1 MELLKV
7 MNDGVQYILN
17 LGPSVMLPI
26 MIFIIA
32 LIFRVKIGEAI
43 RSGIT
48 IGIAMIGVNLVIGV
62 LSDNI
67 GPAAQHMVE
76 RFGLDL
82 TVVDAGW
89 PAAAAAAWA
98 APVAAAVIPVC
109 FLVNLIMIVLNLTK
123 TLDIDIWNYWHFVAS
138 ASAAFVVTGGNW
150 WISILMA
157 VLVEIVCLKV
167 ADKTAGIVGEFY
179 GLEGISLPTG
189 STDAY
194 GLIGIPVGWLIGK
207 IPGINKINITSETI
221 QKRFGIFG
229 EPMMMG
235 LFIGILLGFLS
246 GYDIGGILKLSMS
259 LAAVMFL
266 MPRMVKILM
275 EGLLPISE
283 AAKQFLHTHFK
294 DRDIYLGL
302 DAALTTGHPANLAT
316 GLLLVPITLLIAVIL
331 PGNKVLPF
339 GDLATIPFYV
349 SLIVGSRK
357 GNIFQ
362 SVLTGMVV
370 IAIGLYMA
378 TNFAPVHTEMMQGL
392 GNQLVEDGTTVS
404 SLDLGGNMINWPILK
419 LTELINSVMH

>member
-32 LIFRVKIGEAI
+32 LIFRVKVGEAI

-67 GPAAQHMVE
+67 GPAAQKMVE
-76 RFGLDL
+76 RFGLNL

-89 PAAAAAAWA
+89 PAAAAASWA

-109 FLVNLIMIVLNLTK
+109 FLVNLIMIALNLTK

-157 VLVEIVCLKV
+157 VLVEIICLKV

-235 LFIGILLGFLS
+235 LFIGILLGLLS
-246 GYDIGGILKLSMS
+246 GYDIGGILQLSMS

-283 AAKQFLHTHFK
+283 AAKQFLHAHFK

-392 GNQLVEDGTTVS
+392 GNQLVENGTTVS
-404 SLDLGGNMINWPILK
+404 SLDLGGNMINWPVFK
-419 LTELINSVMH
+419 LTELINSMIH

>member
-1 MELLKV
+1 MEFIKTI
-7 MNDGVQYILN
+7 NDVVQYVLG

-48 IGIAMIGVNLVIGV
+48 IGIAMIGVNLVIGI
-62 LSDNI
+62 LSENI
-67 GPAAQHMVE
+67 GPAAQEMVK
-76 RFGLDL
+76 RFGLNL
-82 TVVDAGW
+82 EIVDAGW

-98 APVAAAVIPVC
+98 APVAALIIPICLV
-109 FLVNLIMIVLNLTK
+109 VNLLLVVVKFTK
-123 TLDIDIWNYWHFVAS
+123 TVDIDIWNYWHFIAS
-138 ASAAFVVTGGNW
+138 ASTAYVVTGGNW
-150 WISILMA
+150 GISILAAIVNEMI
-157 VLVEIVCLKV
+157 VLKI
-167 ADKTAGIVGEFY
+167 ADKTAPIVAEFY
-179 GLEGISLPTG
+179 GLDGISLPTT
-189 STDAY
+189 STAAY
-194 GLIGIPVGWLIGK
+194 GLIGIPVGYVIAK
-207 IPGINKINITSETI
+207 IPGLNKINISSDTI

-235 LFIGILLGFLS
+235 VFIGILLGALA
-246 GYDIGGILKLSMS
+246 GYDVGKVLQLAMS
-259 LAAVMFL
+259 LGAVMFL

-275 EGLLPISE
+275 EGLVPISE
-283 AAKQFLHTHFK
+283 AAKVFLSTRFK
-294 DRDIYLGL
+294 GREIYLGL

-362 SVLTGMVV
+362 SVLTGSIV
-370 IAIGLYMA
+370 IALALLMA
-378 TNFAPVHTEMMQGL
+378 TNFAPVHTQMMEGV
-392 GNQLVEDGTTVS
+392 GNKLVEQGTTIS
-404 SLDLGGNMINWPILK
+404 SLDVGGNVIHWVILK
-419 LTELINSVMH
+419 LSEAYQSIMG

>member
-1 MELLKV
+1 MKTV
-7 MNDGVQYILN
+7 NDVVQYVLG

-67 GPAAQHMVE
+67 GPAAQEMVK
-76 RFGLDL
+76 RFGLNL
-82 TVVDAGW
+82 TIVDAGW

-98 APVAAAVIPVC
+98 APVAALIIPICLV
-109 FLVNLIMIVLNLTK
+109 VNLLLVVIKFTK
-123 TLDIDIWNYWHFVAS
+123 TVDIDIWNYWHFVAS
-138 ASAAFVVTGGNW
+138 ASTAYVVTGGNW
-150 WISILMA
+150 GISIIA
-157 VLVEIVCLKV
+157 AIINEVIVLKI
-167 ADKTAGIVGEFY
+167 ADKTAPIVSEFY
-179 GLEGISLPTG
+179 GLEGITLPTT

-194 GLIGIPVGWLIGK
+194 GLLGIPIGYGISK
-207 IPGINKINITSETI
+207 IPGLNKINISSDTI

-235 LFIGILLGFLS
+235 VFIGILLGVLA
-246 GYDIGGILKLSMS
+246 GYDVGKVCQLAMS
-259 LAAVMFL
+259 LGAVMFL

-275 EGLLPISE
+275 EGLVPISE
-283 AAKQFLHTHFK
+283 AAKEFLSTRFK
-294 DRDIYLGL
+294 GREIYLGL

-316 GLLLVPITLLIAVIL
+316 GLLLVPITLLVAVIL

-357 GNIFQ
+357 GNIFH
-362 SVLTGMVV
+362 SVLTGTVV
-370 IAIGLYMA
+370 IAIGLLLA
-378 TNFAPVHTEMMQGL
+378 TNFAPVHTQMMEGV
-392 GNQLVEDGTTVS
+392 GNKLVEQGTTIS
-404 SLDLGGNMINWPILK
+404 SLDVGGNVIHWVILK
-419 LTELINSVMH
+419 LSELYQSIAG